1 MRGVG
6 ALLLVIGVLL
16 VGLRVVE
23 RLTGGFIGT
32 ISVAGLTIV
41 PFDMPLFAVGVVAL
55 ALGTSILW
63 AQRRREAK
71 GAAPVDTR

>member
-32 ISVAGLTIV
+32 IFIAGLTLV
-41 PFDMPLFAVGVVAL
+41 PVYMPLFTVGVVAL

-63 AQRRREAK
+63 AQRRRETK
-71 GAAPVDTR
+71 GAGSR

>member
-1 MRGVG
+1 MRVAG
-6 ALLLVIGVLL
+6 ALLLVVGVLL

-41 PFDMPLFAVGVVAL
+41 PFYMPLFPVGVVAL

-63 AQRRREAK
+63 AQGRRETN
-71 GAAPVDTR
+71 GAGSR